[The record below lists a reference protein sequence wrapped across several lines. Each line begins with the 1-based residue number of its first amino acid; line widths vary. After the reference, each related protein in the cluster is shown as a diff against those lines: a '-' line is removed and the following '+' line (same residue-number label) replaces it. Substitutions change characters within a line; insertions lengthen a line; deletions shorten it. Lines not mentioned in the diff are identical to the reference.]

1 MNTEEKKEMELVA
14 LPKDFIMSKIEALVA
29 ANKDIFK
36 EYDMLVTALN
46 HPVNIVQKEETK
58 EE

>member
-1 MNTEEKKEMELVA
+1 MELVA